1 MITMLIFYI
10 ELHWVIFP
18 ILHNTPTAP
27 QLRPQFANRCPQN
40 DQRPLASHLHM
51 PKKLNVAPENVF
63 GGAFSP
69 GGGPGDRTRGFPLE
83 KPHINEHT
91 CNYFIFA
98 LVSKAIFDYCY
109 G

>member
-1 MITMLIFYI
+1 MFSAGV
-10 ELHWVIFP
+10 HP
-18 ILHNTPTAP
+18 P
-27 QLRPQFANRCPQN
+27 C
-40 DQRPLASHLHM
+40 
-51 PKKLNVAPENVF
+51 
-63 GGAFSP
+63 SP
-69 GGGPGDRTRGFPLE
+69 GDGPGDRTRGFPLE